1 MKRPLPQ
8 NNIAHLVA
16 ERHSK
21 HQTVRVVRDVG
32 SDQDKFDSLMK
43 VFLSSNGE
51 LARRAAWALGFIV
64 IENPFLVHKWLS
76 KILSNLSKQE
86 HHPAI
91 YRNTFRFLEV
101 IEIPEKHAAAVLD
114 SAYSFILNRSHPAA
128 VRAFAIGAALNVVR
142 KHPELANELKAV
154 INEVKDEEI
163 PAIRSRSRKVM
174 RHLSKIGILI

>member
-8 NNIAHLVA
+8 NNIAHLIA

-21 HQTVRVVRDVG
+21 QQTVRVIRAAG

-43 VFLSSNGE
+43 VFLGKDGE
-51 LARRAAWALGFIV
+51 LARRAAWAVGFIV
-64 IENPFLVHKWLS
+64 MENPFLVHKWLS
-76 KILSNLSKQE
+76 KILNHLSDKE

-101 IEIPEKHAAAVLD
+101 IEIPEKHVTGVLD
-114 SAYSFILNRSHPAA
+114 AAYSFILNRSHPAA
-128 VRAFAIGAALNVVR
+128 VRAFAIGTALNVVK

-174 RHLSKIGILI
+174 RYLSKI

>member
-1 MKRPLPQ
+1 MKKPRT
-8 NNIAHLVA
+8 NRKKDIAGLIA

-21 HQTVRVVRDVG
+21 QHTVRVVREVG

-64 IENPFLVHKWLS
+64 MENPFLVHKWLS
-76 KILSNLSKQE
+76 KILSNLSNPE

-114 SAYSFILNRSHPAA
+114 AAYSFILNRSHPAA
-128 VRAFAIGAALNVVR
+128 IRAFAIGSALNVVR
-142 KHPELANELKAV
+142 KHPELANELHAV
-154 INEVKDEEI
+154 INEIKDEEI
-163 PAIRSRSRKVM
+163 PAIRSRSKKVM
-174 RHLSKIGILI
+174 RYLGKI